1 MTNIRDIYKLIV
13 KKNLREILLLQLL
26 LIISSIVEV
35 VGLFSIVPFFY
46 LILNLIKLF
55 FYDG

>member
-46 LILNLIKLF
+46 LILNSDKIL
-55 FYDG
+55 